1 MRKEALAYRTL
12 DDGTPWHDDAPVIGV
27 LYVLR
32 HTARRSGYAVAVHGS
47 MARDLD
53 VIAVPWA
60 VGAVTPAELVERIL
74 TAIGGTFTPGQEN
87 PIHKPHGR
95 LAYAINLHPTG
106 MYVDLS
112 VIPPI
117 APSPESTGT
126 QEVAT

>member
-1 MRKEALAYRTL
+1 MRKDALEYRTL
-12 DDGTPWHDDAPVIGV
+12 DDGMPWHDDAPVIGV

-32 HTARRSGYAVAVHGS
+32 HTARRAGYAVAVHGS

-53 VIAVPWA
+53 VIAVPWRE
-60 VGAVTPAELVERIL
+60 GAVAPAVLVERIMA
-74 TAIGGTFTPGQEN
+74 AIGGAFTPGQQN
-87 PIHKPHGR
+87 PALKPHGR

-112 VIPPI
+112 VTPF

-126 QEVAT
+126 QEVAE